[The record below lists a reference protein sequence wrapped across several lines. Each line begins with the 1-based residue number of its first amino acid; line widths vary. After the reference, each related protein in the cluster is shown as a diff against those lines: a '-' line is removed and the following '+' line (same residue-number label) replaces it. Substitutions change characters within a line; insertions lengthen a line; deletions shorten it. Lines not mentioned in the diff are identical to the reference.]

1 VSFEI
6 LEHDLLGRIGKIRT
20 RRGVIKTPYMFP
32 VINPS
37 KMVIPPSEMEQV
49 FGCDAIITNAYLIKK
64 YFEGIEDVHKLLDFN
79 KTIMTDSGAYQ
90 LLVYGK
96 VDIDPREV
104 IELQERIGSDIAV
117 ILDVPTGGDAT
128 YDHAKYTVE
137 ETIRRAIESQSIRED
152 DSILWVGPIQGG
164 TYLDL
169 LSYSA
174 TQMNKLD
181 FDILAIGS
189 PTQIMESYMFDKL
202 ADMIYT
208 VKTNVSPSKPIHLFG
223 AGHPIVFSIA
233 VALGCDLFD
242 SAAYALFARDDR
254 VILPYGTV
262 KLSNLMY
269 SVCSCPVCRK
279 YDPSELKEMDKGER
293 EPLIARHN
301 LYVCMEELNRIR
313 QAIYEGRLWQ
323 YVQIKA
329 RSHPRV
335 LNAVKKFKK
344 YIDKILR
351 HDPVSKRR
359 AFFYTGPEDSCN
371 PLVVRHRRKMEVYE
385 PPYEGRKVVILFED
399 REGRLRKVEESINPE
414 EKEHVIIASKV
425 FGPIPIEIREV
436 YPLSQSELIDDVD
449 REVSDESLSAILR
462 YLKRMNYDEI
472 TLRVKFRDWWV
483 EALIDKLI
491 ESGFRIRVEEK
502 ENRRAESLD

>member
-1 VSFEI
+1 MSFEI
-6 LEHDLLGRIGKIRT
+6 LEHDLLGRMGKIKT
-20 RRGVIKTPYMFP
+20 RRGVINTPYMFP
-32 VINPS
+32 VVNPS
-37 KMVIPPSEMEQV
+37 KMVIPPSEMEEV

-64 YFEGIEDVHKLLDFN
+64 YFEGVGDVHELLDFK
-79 KTIMTDSGAYQ
+79 KTVMTDSGAYQ

-96 VDIDPREV
+96 VDIDPKEV

-137 ETIRRAIESQSIRED
+137 ETIKRAIESQRIRED

-174 TQMNKLD
+174 TQMNRLD

-202 ADMIYT
+202 TDMIYT

-242 SAAYALFARDDR
+242 SASYAIFARDDR

-262 KLSNLMY
+262 KLSDLRYN
-269 SVCSCPVCRK
+269 VCSCPICRK
-279 YDPSELKEMDKGER
+279 YDPSELREMDRKER

-323 YVQIKA
+323 YVQMRA

-344 YIDKILR
+344 YVDKILR

-359 AFFYTGPEDSCN
+359 AFFYTGPEDSYN
-371 PLVVRHRRKMEVYE
+371 PSVIRHKRKMEVYE
-385 PPYEGRKVVILFED
+385 PPYEGRKAILLFED
-399 REGRLRKVEESINPE
+399 REDLLRKVEKGINTE
-414 EKEHVIIASKV
+414 GKEHVIIASKV

-449 REVSDESLSAILR
+449 REVSDESLRSILK
-462 YLKRMNYDEI
+462 YLKRIGYEEV
-472 TLRVKFRDWWV
+472 TLRVKRRDWWV
-483 EALIDKLI
+483 DTLIDKLKK
-491 ESGFRIRVEEK
+491 SGFRVVLEEK
-502 ENRRAESLD
+502 KGANR